1 MPKFLTQFKSNKQL
15 CVLGL
20 GKASVKMA
28 EVVNQYFGDQC
39 YGAVVTRHGYTKS
52 TRIGN
57 IKVLFGSHPVPD
69 ESSVNAAHELLK
81 IASQAPKDIPVLFL
95 ISGGGSAL
103 ASMPIEGLNFAEKIK
118 INKQLLANGAR
129 IDEINLVRKS
139 LSAIKGGKLSK
150 LIKGEHHT
158 LAISDVVGD
167 DIEVIASGP
176 TIPHN
181 IDVSAVLDVLT
192 KYGYR
197 NSTKI
202 EHLLN
207 QQQSKLDEQVP
218 PTFDIVANARQSI
231 DAAAS
236 FAKQR
241 GWQVEVLSYE
251 QQGEATAVGKHHA
264 QLIKNK
270 FSDGHS
276 YILLSG
282 GELTVSLNNLSGA
295 GGPNQEYL
303 LSLAIALEGQSKVNV
318 YALACD
324 TDGVDGNKDV
334 AGAVITPTTLQRAKN
349 KGINAKVLLK
359 SNQSYHFFQ
368 QLNNLVIS
376 GPTHTNV
383 NDFRAILIEAE

>member
-1 MPKFLTQFKSNKQL
+1 MPKFLTQFESSKQL

-28 EVVNQYFGDQC
+28 EVVNQYLGEKC
-39 YGAVVTRHGYTKS
+39 YGAVVTRHGYTQG

-57 IKVLFGSHPVPD
+57 IKVLFGSHPIPD
-69 ESSVNAAHELLK
+69 ESSRIAAHELLK
-81 IASQAPKDIPVLFL
+81 LASQVPKGVPVLFL

-103 ASMPIEGLNFAEKIK
+103 ASMPIEGLSFAEKIR
-118 INKQLLANGAR
+118 INKQLLTNGAR

-139 LSAIKGGKLSK
+139 LSAIKGGKLSN
-150 LIKGEHHT
+150 LIKGAHHT

-181 IDVSAVLDVLT
+181 IDVGAVLDVVM
-192 KYGYR
+192 KYGYQDLI
-197 NSTKI
+197 KL

-207 QQQSKLDEQVP
+207 QQKSKISP
-218 PTFDIVANARQSI
+218 PTKPGFDIIANARQSI
-231 DAAAS
+231 DAAAA
-236 FAKQR
+236 FAVQQ
-241 GWQVEVLSYE
+241 GWEVEVLSYE
-251 QQGEATAVGKHHA
+251 QQGEAAEIGKHHA
-264 QLIKNK
+264 QLIMDK
-270 FSDGHS
+270 FSDGRSHL
-276 YILLSG
+276 LLSG

-303 LSLAIALEGQSKVNV
+303 LSLAIALEGQSRVNV

-334 AGAVITPTTLQRAKN
+334 AGAVITPSTIQRAKI
-349 KGINAKVLLK
+349 KGLNATLLLENNR
-359 SNQSYHFFQ
+359 SHHFFQ

-383 NDFRAILIEAE
+383 NDFRAILIETK